1 MKSPPKPIHNVRHV
15 TDIIGEWGLWQLNV
29 VMFALSCNIFLAFHT
44 LSVSFY
50 APTTSY
56 WCSDNNNNNNDDD
69 DGTGAANIGNQT
81 LKSTDY
87 YCLNGC
93 QNWTFDK
100 SVFKSTIIDEWH
112 LICGHQELSSVSQ
125 SLHMLGHGL
134 GAIIFG
140 YLSARFGRKPVLWV
154 TIILEMLAGLSSAL
168 SVNVIHFTLSRL
180 VLGMATNGRYL
191 TSFILV
197 TESVGPKYRAT
208 LGLCF
213 HLGWALGYCLLPG
226 IAYLL
231 PNFRHMILVTS
242 IPEILWIVWL
252 YWIPESPRWLITECK
267 WDRLEPVLKRAVHM
281 NSLPISDFPG
291 QFQSLKKY
299 YIGDDKKQIKSD
311 NNNNNKKKSYIWD
324 VLKSPNLRRTTLI
337 MYFTWFVNA
346 FVYFGIS
353 LNIGDFGFNLFIN
366 FLIAGL
372 LEIPSSLL
380 PIIAINYM
388 GRRPLTAGLM
398 YSSGLSC
405 LAIIPLLMMSTE
417 WPRVTIALIGKFF
430 ITSSYAVIY
439 PYAAEIYPTVVRQVG
454 LGSCSVAS
462 SLGCIIAPFVKD
474 VSLST
479 GMNVVLYI
487 LGGLSIVD
495 GVSIHFLPETRGKQI
510 ADTIAE
516 AEQFNMRPI
525 IITITTTTSTST

>member
-1 MKSPPKPIHNVRHV
+1 
-15 TDIIGEWGLWQLNV
+15 
-29 VMFALSCNIFLAFHT
+29 
-44 LSVSFY
+44 
-50 APTTSY
+50 
-56 WCSDNNNNNNDDD
+56 
-69 DGTGAANIGNQT
+69 
-81 LKSTDY
+81 
-87 YCLNGC
+87 
-93 QNWTFDK
+93 
-100 SVFKSTIIDEWH
+100 
-112 LICGHQELSSVSQ
+112 
-125 SLHMLGHGL
+125 MLGQGL

-140 YLSARFGRKPVLWV
+140 YLSSRFGRKPVLWM
-154 TIILEMLAGLSSAL
+154 TIALELLAGLSSAL
-168 SVNVIHFTLSRL
+168 SVNIIHFSISRFL
-180 VLGMATNGRYL
+180 LGMATNGRYL
-191 TSFILV
+191 TAFILV

-231 PNFRHMILVTS
+231 ANFRHLILVIT
-242 IPEILWIVWL
+242 IPEILWLVWL
-252 YWIPESPRWLITECK
+252 YWIPESPRWLMINEK
-267 WDRLEPVLKRAVHM
+267 WDHLEQELKRAVHM
-281 NSLPISDFPG
+281 NNLLS
-291 QFQSLKKY
+291 KN
-299 YIGDDKKQIKSD
+299 DDNNDDVNVDNDGKQKNKSD
-311 NNNNNKKKSYIWD
+311 NNNNNNENKRSYIWE

-346 FVYFGIS
+346 FVYYGIS

-372 LEIPSSLL
+372 LEIPATLL
-380 PIIAINYM
+380 PMVAINYM

-405 LAIIPLLMMSTE
+405 LAIVPLLALLAD

-430 ITSSYAVIY
+430 ITSSFAVIY

-462 SLGCIIAPFVKD
+462 CLGCMLAPFVKD
-474 VSLST
+474 LSLST

-487 LGGLSIVD
+487 LSGLSIVD

-516 AEQFNMRPI
+516 AEQFNMRT
-525 IITITTTTSTST
+525 ITNTTTT